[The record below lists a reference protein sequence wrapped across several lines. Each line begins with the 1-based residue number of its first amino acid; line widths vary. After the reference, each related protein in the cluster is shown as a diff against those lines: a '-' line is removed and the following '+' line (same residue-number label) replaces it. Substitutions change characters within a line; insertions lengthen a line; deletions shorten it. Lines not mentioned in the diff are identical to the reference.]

1 MKLQYIL
8 FFINLI
14 SINCFINNNLY
25 KIKISNN
32 NIIKKH
38 IFLNE
43 NIQNDVTIINNNIDY
58 NSNYNNLFKKNNII
72 KKLKGFLKII
82 RSNNILPTF
91 VLCLFGG
98 WINNPSITNLLSSQQ
113 FIVSTITTLLI
124 MSSSMIIND
133 IYDIEVD
140 KINNSNRPLIT
151 GEVSVKEAILYAFF
165 LLSFTEFLSLNYLK
179 NNLQWIIHLVILLI
193 NIYTPILKKILFIKN
208 IFCASLVSFSIFF
221 TGLSVT
227 NSELIKNSNFSIALN
242 LLFFGSLSNEIIL
255 DIRDYD
261 GDKNQNINT
270 IPIIFGK
277 YKAWIFINVLQYFSL
292 IYNSF
297 IFFYL
302 FNNKI
307 SFYYI
312 LIMIPRLTYLYYIK
326 KDNYSKDSI
335 SKYMKE
341 TNKTLLLLLSY
352 LVFLPI
358 FIMF

>member
-1 MKLQYIL
+1 M
-8 FFINLI
+8 
-14 SINCFINNNLY
+14 
-25 KIKISNN
+25 
-32 NIIKKH
+32 
-38 IFLNE
+38 
-43 NIQNDVTIINNNIDY
+43 
-58 NSNYNNLFKKNNII
+58 
-72 KKLKGFLKII
+72 
-82 RSNNILPTF
+82 
-91 VLCLFGG
+91 
-98 WINNPSITNLLSSQQ
+98 NLLNSQQ
-113 FIVSTITTLLI
+113 FIVSTISTLLI

-151 GEVSVKEAILYAFF
+151 GEISIKEAIIYNFF
-165 LLSFTEFLSLNYLK
+165 LLGITEYLSLNYLK

-227 NSELIKNSNFSIALN
+227 NSELIKNSNFPIFSIALN
-242 LLFFGSLSNEIIL
+242 LIFFGSLSNEIVL

-270 IPIIFGK
+270 IPTIFGK
-277 YKAWIFINVLQYFSL
+277 YKAWIFINVLQYFNL

-297 IFFYL
+297 IFSYL

-307 SFYYI
+307 SFYYV
-312 LIMIPRLTYLYYIK
+312 LIMIPRLIYLYYIK
-326 KDNYSKDSI
+326 KDNYSKYSI

-341 TNKTLLLLLSY
+341 TNKTLFILLSY
-352 LVFLPI
+352 LVFLSI
-358 FIMF
+358 L